1 MIQYSL
7 PNNITLLVTVNK
19 FDPNPILVN
28 INKLKTQWFQDTS
41 ASRRLES
48 IVEKGR
54 DTTNIEIRFN
64 ITTLE
69 NAQGTDTKFS
79 LLVDGTEIQE
89 LRLGTKNLDSVVL
102 TKIWNTPIQTKN
114 MEDPIGTKIYTI
126 GSSIE
131 NILLIKNSCSR
142 IKIQNSKWIT
152 KILDSRS
159 LRESTKIVE
168 LVTIGQILDSK
179 YLVADSSIVK
189 SIVKV
194 VDGKSMD

>member
-1 MIQYSL
+1 
-7 PNNITLLVTVNK
+7 
-19 FDPNPILVN
+19 
-28 INKLKTQWFQDTS
+28 
-41 ASRRLES
+41 
-48 IVEKGR
+48 
-54 DTTNIEIRFN
+54 
-64 ITTLE
+64 
-69 NAQGTDTKFS
+69 